1 MMNRFVLAT
10 AATVIMAAAGPAW
23 AAEAAIDLQ
32 SGLEAAQRGH
42 FDDGVRLLTMAI
54 NSKELSP
61 ADLEQALKARGLMY
75 QRQNKQKEALADYDA
90 AVRLQP
96 SDASAYD
103 MRGTAYAG
111 TGQMDRAIADYDKT
125 LQLQPHNVAA
135 HVNRGFAYIV
145 KRQYK
150 QAIADLDAALELSPK
165 DFAAYRNRATAY
177 RSLGD
182 YRKAVADYD
191 AALRLNPKDPN
202 VGYESGRAKY
212 QLGDFAGAAQ
222 DLSRSLSSF
231 PNQPYTAIWL
241 YLAEAKAGKP
251 DPQELAA
258 HAAKTNA
265 KAWPAPIIAMFE
277 GKSSIPAVQ
286 SVAVVGSANDRAV
299 RACEVALY
307 VGEYQALKADRAAA
321 QQSFERATQ
330 ACPKSIFEHDAAT
343 EELRRLK
350 G

>member
-1 MMNRFVLAT
+1 MNRWMLAISASWLI
-10 AATVIMAAAGPAW
+10 AAVGPAL
-23 AAEAAIDLQ
+23 ASEAAIDLQ

-42 FDDGVRLLTMAI
+42 FDDGIRLLTMAI
-54 NSKELSP
+54 NAKELSP
-61 ADLEQALKARGLMY
+61 ADMEQALKARGLMY
-75 QRQNKQKEALADYDA
+75 QRENKQREALADYSAAVQLQPTDA
-90 AVRLQP
+90 A
-96 SDASAYD
+96 AYD

-111 TGQMDRAIADYDKT
+111 TGQIDRAIADYNKT
-125 LQLQPHNVAA
+125 LQLAPHDVAA

-150 QAIADLDAALELSPK
+150 QAIADLDTALELSPK

-182 YRKAVADYD
+182 YRKAAADYD

-231 PNQPYTAIWL
+231 PNQPYTVIWL
-241 YLAEAKAGKP
+241 YLAQAKAGKP
-251 DPQELAA
+251 DPQALAA
-258 HAAKTNA
+258 NAAKTNST
-265 KAWPAPIIAMFE
+265 AWPAPIIALFE
-277 GKSSIPAVQ
+277 GKGSVPGVQ
-286 SVAVVGSANDRAV
+286 SVAVVGSANARAV
-299 RACEVALY
+299 KACELPLY
-307 VGEYQALKADRAAA
+307 IGEYQLLKGDRTAAH
-321 QQSFERATQ
+321 QSFETATQ
-330 ACPKSIFEHDAAT
+330 VCPPSIFEHDAAQ
-343 EELRRLK
+343 EELRRMK